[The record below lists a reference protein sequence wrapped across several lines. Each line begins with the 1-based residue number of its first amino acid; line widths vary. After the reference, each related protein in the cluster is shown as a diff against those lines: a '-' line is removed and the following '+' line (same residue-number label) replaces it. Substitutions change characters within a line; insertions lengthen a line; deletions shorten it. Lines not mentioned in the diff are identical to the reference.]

1 MCICINSQPCLQA
14 GARQQQGSS
23 RAAARCQQ
31 GNRRQA
37 ASQQGNSRAAEGEQ
51 LVNNRATAGQQ
62 QGSMVASGPQPNREL
77 ILLPFCM
84 LLRTAV
90 RHIESTIKAAR
101 KTAGNQQESNRKLLR
116 TTPKLYMY
124 RFPLCSRQRKTDYS
138 G

>member
-23 RAAARCQQ
+23 RATARRQQ
-31 GNRRQA
+31 GNSRQA
-37 ASQQGNSRAAEGEQ
+37 ASQHGNSRAAEGEQ
-51 LVNNRATAGQQ
+51 QVNNRATAGQH
-62 QGSMVASGPQPNREL
+62 GRFSGPQPINEL

-84 LLRTAV
+84 LLRTVV

-101 KTAGNQQESNRKLLR
+101 KAARNQQESNRKLLR

-124 RFPLCSRQRKTDYS
+124 RFPLCSRQRKNGLFLTS
-138 G
+138 